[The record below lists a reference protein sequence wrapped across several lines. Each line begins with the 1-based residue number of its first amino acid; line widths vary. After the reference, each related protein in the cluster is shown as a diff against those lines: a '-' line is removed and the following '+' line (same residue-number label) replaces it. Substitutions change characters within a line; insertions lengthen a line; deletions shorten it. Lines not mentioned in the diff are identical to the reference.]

1 MNLLFA
7 IKQYLG
13 TRIFNTMLINPKY
26 SKKTEIYTLIKITF
40 APKMMKTFVQRLIQ
54 YYKAVFQISY
64 RKKKV
69 NK

>member
-64 RKKKV
+64 RKKKS
-69 NK
+69 K